1 MFVGQ
6 ARKLPQNRETGE
18 LMAKL
23 NLSGWRDREDV
34 EEDYGPHK
42 LSSPMPYFWTM
53 VLFLIIVGFVAAIL
67 FRQASEAFAG
77 NPGLNGLI
85 LGVLVIG
92 ILLAFNHVLSLRP
105 EVRWFN
111 SFRAAGS
118 ADKVGRD
125 PVLLAPMRALIGGRQ
140 TTVIS
145 TAALRSILDSIAARL
160 DESRDIT
167 RYLAGLLV
175 FLGLLGTFWGLLG
188 TIGSINTVIQSLDA
202 GSGSTDDLLSSLK
215 GGLSAPL
222 TGMGTAFSASLFG
235 LSGSLIVGFLD
246 LQAGRAQ
253 NRFYTELE
261 NWLSSVTDVSS
272 GFSSPGD
279 MTDGAPVE
287 ELRRLTD
294 QLTRLTHDGG
304 VNQRTTAAM
313 ASLAEGIQGL
323 VKNMRGEQQMLRDW
337 IEAQQEEAK
346 AMRKTLDRL
355 TARIGQ
361 ADRITVQSE
370 KAVGQAKLSR
380 MEDSGGD

>member
-1 MFVGQ
+1 
-6 ARKLPQNRETGE
+6 
-18 LMAKL
+18 
-23 NLSGWRDREDV
+23 
-34 EEDYGPHK
+34 
-42 LSSPMPYFWTM
+42 
-53 VLFLIIVGFVAAIL
+53 
-67 FRQASEAFAG
+67 
-77 NPGLNGLI
+77 
-85 LGVLVIG
+85 
-92 ILLAFNHVLSLRP
+92 
-105 EVRWFN
+105 
-111 SFRAAGS
+111 
-118 ADKVGRD
+118 
-125 PVLLAPMRALIGGRQ
+125 
-140 TTVIS
+140 
-145 TAALRSILDSIAARL
+145 
-160 DESRDIT
+160 
-167 RYLAGLLV
+167 
-175 FLGLLGTFWGLLG
+175 
-188 TIGSINTVIQSLDA
+188 
-202 GSGSTDDLLSSLK
+202 
-215 GGLSAPL
+215 
-222 TGMGTAFSASLFG
+222 MGTAFSASLFG

-370 KAVGQAKLSR
+370 NAVGQAKLSR

>member
-1 MFVGQ
+1 
-6 ARKLPQNRETGE
+6 
-18 LMAKL
+18 MAKL

-140 TTVIS
+140 TTAIS

-175 FLGLLGTFWGLLG
+175 FLGLLGT
-188 TIGSINTVIQSLDA
+188 IGSINTVIQSLDA
-202 GSGSTDDLLSSLK
+202 GSGSTDDLLGSLK
-215 GGLSAPL
+215 SGLSAPL

-361 ADRITVQSE
+361 ADRITVQSD
-370 KAVGQAKLSR
+370 KAAGQAKLSR
-380 MEDSGGD
+380 IEEAGGE